1 MLVERLFVTD
11 VATHGKQRQITGG
24 IMEKQIYLDHAAT
37 TQPAPEVVQQMLPWL
52 SGRYGNPSARYQL
65 GQEAG
70 RCIAEARKQVA
81 ALIGADE
88 EEVYFTSGGTES
100 DNWVLRGCLSGRP
113 DGKRHMITTGIEH
126 HAILNT
132 CARLEREGAKVSYVM
147 PDSEGRVDVRDIER
161 EIREDTALISVMYAN
176 NEIGTLQPIREIGLL
191 AAEYGIPFHTD
202 AVQAVGH
209 VPVDVKT
216 LGITWLSA
224 SAHKFYGPKGCGFLY
239 MRKGHELP
247 SMLCGGAQERGLRA
261 GTENVA
267 GIAGM
272 GAAARVC
279 MAHMAGDQETVRRQ
293 RDYLIR
299 GVESAIPGAR
309 LNGHRRIR
317 LPNNVNFS
325 FQGLEGA
332 ALLLLLDQDGIC
344 VSSGAACN
352 ASSEKGSHVLA
363 AIGVPE
369 EYQRGTV
376 RMTLGPETAR
386 EDLDYVIG
394 RLKEHV
400 FQLREMKSS

>member
-11 VATHGKQRQITGG
+11 VATHGKQRQNTGG
-24 IMEKQIYLDHAAT
+24 IMERQIYLDHAAT

-65 GQEAG
+65 GQEAD
-70 RCIAEARKQVA
+70 RCIAGARKQVA

-88 EEVYFTSGGTES
+88 GELYFTSGGTES
-100 DNWVLRGCLSGRP
+100 DNWVLRACLSDRQ
-113 DGKRHMITTGIEH
+113 DGKRHIITTGIEH

-132 CARLEREGAKVSYVM
+132 CARIEKEGAKVSYVM

-161 EIREDTALISVMYAN
+161 EIQEDTVLISVMYAN
-176 NEIGTLQPIREIGLL
+176 NEIGTLQPVREIGLL

-209 VPVDVKT
+209 IPIDVKT

-224 SAHKFYGPKGCGFLY
+224 SAHKFHGPKGCGFLY
-239 MRKGHELP
+239 MRKGYELP
-247 SMLCGGAQERGLRA
+247 SLLCGGAQERGLRA

-279 MAHMAGDQETVRRQ
+279 MAHMSGDQETVRRQ

-309 LNGHRRIR
+309 LNGHRRMR

-325 FQGLEGA
+325 FSGLEGA
-332 ALLLLLDQDGIC
+332 ALLLLLDQDGI
-344 VSSGAACN
+344 GAACN
-352 ASSEKGSHVLA
+352 ASSEKGSHVLT
-363 AIGVPE
+363 AIGAPE

-376 RMTLGPETAR
+376 RMTLGPETTR
-386 EDLDYVIG
+386 EELDYVIE

-400 FQLREMKSS
+400 FQLREMKNA

>member
-1 MLVERLFVTD
+1 MER
-11 VATHGKQRQITGG
+11 
-24 IMEKQIYLDHAAT
+24 QIYLDHAAT

-52 SGRYGNPSARYQL
+52 SGRYGNPSARYRL

-81 ALIGADE
+81 ALIGADAE
-88 EEVYFTSGGTES
+88 EMYFTSGGTES
-100 DNWVLRGCLSGRP
+100 DNWVLRSCLSG
-113 DGKRHMITTGIEH
+113 GTNEKRHMITTGIEH

-132 CARLEREGAKVSYVM
+132 CARLEKEGAQVSYVM
-147 PDSEGRVDVRDIER
+147 PDGEGRVDVRDIER

-176 NEIGTLQPIREIGLL
+176 NEIGTLEPVREIGLL

-209 VPVDVKT
+209 VPINVKD
-216 LGITWLSA
+216 LGVTWLSA
-224 SAHKFYGPKGCGFLY
+224 SAHKFHGPKGCGFLY

-247 SMLCGGAQERGLRA
+247 SFLHGGAQEKGLRA

-272 GAAARVC
+272 GAAARLC
-279 MAHMAGDQETVRRQ
+279 MAHMSGDMAYVRGQ

-299 GVESAIPGAR
+299 GVESAISGVR
-309 LNGHRRIR
+309 LNGHRRMR

-325 FQGLEGA
+325 FSGLEGA

-352 ASSEKGSHVLA
+352 ASSEKGSHVLE

-369 EYQRGTV
+369 EYQRGAV
-376 RMTLGPETAR
+376 RMTLGPETTR
-386 EDLDYVIG
+386 EELDYVIE
-394 RLKEHV
+394 RLKAHV
-400 FQLREMKSS
+400 MQLRELKNA

>member
-1 MLVERLFVTD
+1 MLIERQFVAD
-11 VATHGKQRQITGG
+11 VATHGKQRQMTGG
-24 IMEKQIYLDHAAT
+24 IMERQIYLDHAAT
-37 TQPAPEVVQQMLPWL
+37 TQPAPEVIQQMLPWL
-52 SGRYGNPSARYQL
+52 AGRYGNPSARYQL

-70 RCIAEARKQVA
+70 RCIAGARKQVA

-100 DNWVLRGCLSGRP
+100 DNWVLRGCLSGRK

-126 HAILNT
+126 HAVLNT
-132 CARLEREGAKVSYVM
+132 CAQLEREGVEVSYVM
-147 PDSEGRVDVRDIER
+147 PDGEGRVDVRDIER
-161 EIREDTALISVMYAN
+161 EIREDTVLISVMYAN
-176 NEIGTLQPIREIGLL
+176 NEIGTMQPIREIGLL

-209 VPVDVKT
+209 VPIDVKAS
-216 LGITWLSA
+216 GITWLSA
-224 SAHKFYGPKGCGFLY
+224 SAHKFHGPKGCGFLY

-247 SMLCGGAQERGLRA
+247 SLLHGGAQEKGFRA

-279 MAHMAGDQETVRRQ
+279 MAHMSGDQESIRRQ
-293 RDYLIR
+293 RDYLIQK
-299 GVESAIPGAR
+299 VESSIPGAR
-309 LNGHRRIR
+309 LNGHRRMR

-325 FQGLEGA
+325 FSGLEGA

-344 VSSGAACN
+344 VSSGAACS
-352 ASSEKGSHVLA
+352 ASSGKGSHVLE

-369 EYQRGTV
+369 EYQRGAV
-376 RMTLGPETAR
+376 RMTLGPETTR
-386 EDLDYVIG
+386 EELDYVVE
-394 RLKEHV
+394 RLKEHI
-400 FQLREMKSS
+400 FQLREMTDA